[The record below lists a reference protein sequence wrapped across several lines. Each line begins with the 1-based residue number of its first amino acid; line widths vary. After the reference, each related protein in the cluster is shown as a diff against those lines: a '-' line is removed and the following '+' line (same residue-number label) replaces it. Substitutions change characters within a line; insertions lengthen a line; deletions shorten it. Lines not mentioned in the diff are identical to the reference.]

1 MSLGT
6 TVRQSIA
13 VALLLALLLLSRQA
27 RAAACC
33 LSATSF
39 GVGRLL
45 VWEDFAIGLSLGH
58 ARVLGEWDAQ
68 GNLHFNPP
76 GYSEGI
82 TRAQLWMILRLHERV
97 QAQAWAPVLVND
109 RWSDDQH
116 QIAGGLGDVGGA
128 VRVELV
134 PIGAFKNLPSLA
146 MTLGGAFPTG
156 ERVEQ
161 TSPPLFAGA
170 TGLGACAGSVG
181 LESEY
186 AFLPWFVRLEFRLT
200 GYLSFRRSDTGQREQ
215 YGPLVQTTLSAG
227 REAFTNQIVIA
238 LALHG
243 EWQDRVEFNGTSV
256 PDSRARA
263 LSTGVSLSWRANPH
277 WTLLATGSNA
287 VWPSGVGMNR
297 DARVGLDLGVR
308 YGHF

>member
-1 MSLGT
+1 
-6 TVRQSIA
+6 VRLPLA
-13 VALLLALLLLSRQA
+13 AALLLTLLLLSRQA
-27 RAAACC
+27 HAAACC

-68 GNLHFNPP
+68 GNLHLNPP

-82 TRAQLWMILRLHERV
+82 TRTQLWMIVRLHERV

-109 RWSDDQH
+109 RWSNDQH
-116 QIAGGLGDVGGA
+116 QIAGNIGDVGGA

-134 PIGAFKNLPSLA
+134 PIGAFRNLPSLA

-156 ERVEQ
+156 KRVEQ

-170 TGLGACAGSVG
+170 TGLGAYSGSIG
-181 LESEY
+181 LEAEY
-186 AFLPWFVRLEFRLT
+186 AFLPWFVRLEFGLT
-200 GYLSFRRSDTGQREQ
+200 AYLPFRRSDTGQREQ
-215 YGPLVQTTLSAG
+215 YGPLVQSTLSAG
-227 REAFTNQIVIA
+227 RQAFTDRIVIA
-238 LALHG
+238 FALHG
-243 EWQDRVEFNGTSV
+243 EWQDRIEFDGTDV
-256 PDSRARA
+256 PNSRARA
-263 LSTGVSLSWRANPH
+263 LSTAVSLSWRANPH

-297 DARVGLDLGVR
+297 DARVGLDVGVR

>member
-1 MSLGT
+1 MRLSL
-6 TVRQSIA
+6 A

-27 RAAACC
+27 LAAACC

-45 VWEDFAIGLSLGH
+45 VWEDFAIGFSLGH

-68 GNLHFNPP
+68 GNLHLNPP

-82 TRAQLWMILRLHERV
+82 TRTQLWMIVRLHERV

-109 RWSDDQH
+109 RWSNDQH
-116 QIAGGLGDVGGA
+116 QIAGNIGDVGGA

-156 ERVEQ
+156 KRVEQ
-161 TSPPLFAGA
+161 TSLPLFAGA
-170 TGLGACAGSVG
+170 TGLGAYAGSIG

-186 AFLPWFVRLEFRLT
+186 AFLPWFVRLELGLT
-200 GYLSFRRSDTGQREQ
+200 GYLPFRRSDTGQREQ
-215 YGPLVQTTLSAG
+215 YGPLIQATLSAG
-227 REAFTNQIVIA
+227 REAFTERIVIA
-238 LALHG
+238 FALHG
-243 EWQDRVEFNGTSV
+243 EWQDHIEFNGNAV

-263 LSTGVSLSWRANPH
+263 LSTAVSLSWRANPH

-287 VWPSGVGMNR
+287 VWPSGVGRNR
-297 DARVGLDLGVR
+297 DARAGLDVGVR

>member
-1 MSLGT
+1 VSLGT
-6 TVRQSIA
+6 IARQSTA
-13 VALLLALLLLSRQA
+13 AALLLTLLLLSRQA
-27 RAAACC
+27 HAAACC

-58 ARVLGEWDAQ
+58 ARVLARWDAQ
-68 GNLHFNPP
+68 GDLHFNPP

-82 TRAQLWMILRLHERV
+82 TRAQLWTIVRLHERV

-116 QIAGGLGDVGGA
+116 QIAGGLGDVGAA

-156 ERVEQ
+156 KRVEQ

-170 TGLGACAGSVG
+170 TGLGAYAGSIG

-186 AFLPWFVRLEFRLT
+186 AFLPWFVRLELGLT
-200 GYLSFRRSDTGQREQ
+200 GYFANF
-215 YGPLVQTTLSAG
+215 GPS
-227 REAFTNQIVIA
+227 
-238 LALHG
+238 
-243 EWQDRVEFNGTSV
+243 
-256 PDSRARA
+256 
-263 LSTGVSLSWRANPH
+263 
-277 WTLLATGSNA
+277 
-287 VWPSGVGMNR
+287 
-297 DARVGLDLGVR
+297 
-308 YGHF
+308 

>member
-1 MSLGT
+1 VSLGT
-6 TVRQSIA
+6 IARQSTA
-13 VALLLALLLLSRQA
+13 AALLLTLLLLSRQA
-27 RAAACC
+27 HAAACC

-58 ARVLGEWDAQ
+58 ARVLARWDAQ
-68 GNLHFNPP
+68 GDLHFNPP

-82 TRAQLWMILRLHERV
+82 TRAQLWTIVRLHERV

-116 QIAGGLGDVGGA
+116 QIAGGLGDVGAA

-156 ERVEQ
+156 KRVEQ

-170 TGLGACAGSVG
+170 TGLGAYAGS
-181 LESEY
+181 
-186 AFLPWFVRLEFRLT
+186 
-200 GYLSFRRSDTGQREQ
+200 
-215 YGPLVQTTLSAG
+215 G
-227 REAFTNQIVIA
+227 R
-238 LALHG
+238 G
-243 EWQDRVEFNGTSV
+243 
-256 PDSRARA
+256 
-263 LSTGVSLSWRANPH
+263 
-277 WTLLATGSNA
+277 
-287 VWPSGVGMNR
+287 
-297 DARVGLDLGVR
+297 
-308 YGHF
+308 

>member
-6 TVRQSIA
+6 AVRQSIA
-13 VALLLALLLLSRQA
+13 VALLLALLLLSRQV

-33 LSATSF
+33 LSATAF
-39 GVGRLL
+39 GMGRLL

-68 GNLHFNPP
+68 GNLHLNPP

-82 TRAQLWMILRLHERV
+82 TRVQLWTIVRLHERV

-134 PIGAFKNLPSLA
+134 PIGTFKNLPSLA

-156 ERVEQ
+156 KRVEQ

-170 TGLGACAGSVG
+170 TGLGAYAGSVG

-186 AFLPWFVRLEFRLT
+186 AFLPWFVRLEFGLT
-200 GYLSFRRSDTGQREQ
+200 GYLPFRRSDTGRREQ
-215 YGPLVQTTLSAG
+215 YGPLIQTTLSAG
-227 REAFTNQIVIA
+227 REAFADRIVVA
-238 LALHG
+238 FALHE
-243 EWQDRVEFNGTSV
+243 EWQDRVEFDKTSV

-263 LSTGVSLSWRANPH
+263 LSAGVSLSWRASPH
-277 WTLLATGSNA
+277 WTLLATGSNSI
-287 VWPSGVGMNR
+287 WPSGVGMNR
-297 DARVGLDLGVR
+297 DARAGFEVGVR

>member
-1 MSLGT
+1 M
-6 TVRQSIA
+6 A
-13 VALLLALLLLSRQA
+13 AALLLALLLLSRQA

-45 VWEDFAIGLSLGH
+45 VWEDAAIGLSLGR

-68 GNLHFNPP
+68 GDLHLNPP

-82 TRAQLWMILRLHERV
+82 TRAQLWTIVRLHERV

-156 ERVEQ
+156 KRVEQ
-161 TSPPLFAGA
+161 TSPPLFAGT
-170 TGLGACAGSVG
+170 TGLGAYAGSVG

-186 AFLPWFVRLEFRLT
+186 AFLPWFVRLEFGLT

-215 YGPLVQTTLSAG
+215 YGPLVQVTLSTG
-227 REAFTNQIVIA
+227 REAFTNQIVTA
-238 LALHG
+238 LALHA
-243 EWQDRVEFNGTSV
+243 EWQDRVEFDGTSV
-256 PDSRARA
+256 PDSAGTGLVDRGLSFVARE
-263 LSTGVSLSWRANPH
+263 STLDVAGHRQQFGLAQRRGHEPRCTGWARPGGSLWAFLGRTSWR
-277 WTLLATGSNA
+277 
-287 VWPSGVGMNR
+287 
-297 DARVGLDLGVR
+297 
-308 YGHF
+308 